1 MSEDR
6 SNQSLEPIERGD
18 LTPSYGQNR
27 DLIYDPRLAYH
38 GAAPQP
44 SDEIDLIELIGTLF
58 KRKFLILAFALLGA
72 IAGLLIVL
80 QSTPLFRAEAKIE
93 VQKQETQIVEG
104 SSVEPAIIADAEFM
118 ETQYALLKSRSLA
131 ERVVLLL
138 GLDTRESFADQELSR
153 DLKVQQATGH
163 LLENLNVGPEGR
175 SRVIK
180 VGYVDA
186 DPAIAA
192 TITNTLID
200 NFIET
205 TMERKFN
212 TTAYARNFLQE
223 RLAQAKTTLEDTERK
238 LVAYAEEF
246 DILELKES
254 GQQTNLVNNALLRL
268 SEELGEAQSE
278 RIIAEQAYLELVNS
292 PATLEILQSEDLR
305 RLRATRSEL
314 AAEYQDLLGT
324 FKPDYPDLVKLKSR
338 IDAID
343 AELGQETQA
352 IINAAEASF
361 RSATARETII
371 RTNLEGLK
379 NELRS
384 LRNRSVDYT
393 ILQREVD
400 TAGSQYDALL
410 QRLKEVS
417 MASGIGSSQISVV
430 DTAIVPN
437 APFSPNIP
445 LTLALSV
452 MLGGGLGVGL
462 AFLLTFMDDRIKTP
476 EDIKQKLRV
485 AVIGVIPKV
494 KANGKDDLILEELKD
509 PKSGVSEAYFSARTA
524 LEFASDTGVPKSILV
539 TSTQPAEG
547 KTSTSVALASAFA
560 RIGKQVLI
568 IDADMR
574 KPSFVADGESS
585 IGLSGLLSK
594 GRDLQEN
601 IIYSEST
608 GLYLL
613 PSGVIP
619 PNPAEL
625 LSGQRL
631 KDIIKEAEEHFD
643 VVIVDAP
650 PMLNFTDGPVLGT
663 ACRGALVVFKSG
675 NIRTPAG
682 ERTIERLRENR
693 VNVIGAVL
701 SHFDAKKAGYDYNYY
716 YYAYGAGAENYGNK
730 QLKDKRESSRR
741 KVRLFAGD
749 DADL

>member
-1 MSEDR
+1 MSEDQ
-6 SNQSLEPIERGD
+6 SSYSLERSARGD
-18 LTPSYGQNR
+18 LKSSEPRDR

-38 GAAPQP
+38 GAAGAA
-44 SDEIDLIELIGTLF
+44 SDEIDLIELIKTLF

-72 IAGLLIVL
+72 LAGLLIVL
-80 QSTPLFRAEAKIE
+80 QSTPMFRAIAKIE

-104 SSVEPAIIADAEFM
+104 SSVEPAIVADAEFM

-131 ERVVLLL
+131 ERAVLLL
-138 GLDTRESFADQELSR
+138 GLEANEAFADQELSR
-153 DLKVQQATGH
+153 DLKVQQATQH
-163 LLENLNVGPEGR
+163 LLENLSVGPEGR
-175 SRVIK
+175 SRVIR
-180 VGYVDA
+180 VNYVDA
-186 DPAIAA
+186 QPALAA
-192 TITNTLID
+192 DITNTLID

-205 TMERKFN
+205 TLERKFN

-223 RLAQAKTTLEDTERK
+223 RLAQAKITLEETERE

-246 DILELKES
+246 DILELREA
-254 GQQTNLVNNALLRL
+254 GQQTNLVNNTLLRL
-268 SEELGEAQSE
+268 SEDLADAQSE
-278 RIIAEQAYLELVNS
+278 RIVVEQAYIELANN

-343 AELGQETQA
+343 AEIVQETLA
-352 IINAAEASF
+352 IVNASEASF
-361 RSATARETII
+361 RSAIAREDII
-371 RTNLEGLK
+371 QEKLEGLK
-379 NELRS
+379 VELRS

-400 TAGSQYDALL
+400 TARLQYDALL
-410 QRLKEVS
+410 QRMKEVS
-417 MASGIGSSQISVV
+417 IASGVGSSQISVV
-430 DTAIVPN
+430 DRAIEPN

-445 LTLALSV
+445 LTLALSL

-462 AFLLTFMDDRIKTP
+462 AILLTFMDDRIKTP

-485 AVIGVIPKV
+485 AVIGVIPRV
-494 KANGKDDLILEELKD
+494 KGSKKGDLILNELKD

-524 LEFASDTGVPKSILV
+524 LEYASDTGVPKSILV
-539 TSTQPAEG
+539 TSTEPSEG
-547 KTSTSVALASAFA
+547 KTSTTVALATAFA
-560 RIGKQVLI
+560 RIGKSVLI

-574 KPSFVADGESS
+574 KPSFVADSETS
-585 IGLSGLLSK
+585 IGLSGMLTK
-594 GRDLQEN
+594 DRNLQDN
-601 IIYSEST
+601 IIYSQRT
-608 GLYLL
+608 GLNLL

-631 KDIIKEAEEHFD
+631 RDIIQEAESHFD

-682 ERTIERLRENR
+682 IRTFERLRENR
-693 VNVIGAVL
+693 INIIGAVL
-701 SHFDAKKAGYDYNYY
+701 THFDAKKAGYDYNYY
-716 YYAYGAGAENYGNK
+716 YYAYGAGSENYGNK
-730 QLKDKRESSRR
+730 RVKDKSESARR
-741 KVRLFAGD
+741 KIRLFVD
-749 DADL
+749 NDTV